1 MAYDLALEFYLPVPP
16 EKVMRLLTEPELIKA
31 WSGNNAVMENEVGGK
46 IDLFDSWVCGNV
58 LKTGDNELAYTWSVI
73 EWDDK
78 DIKPSE
84 VHYKL
89 VGENGSTKIELKHN
103 GFPNEEEMKSH
114 ESGWTEHFFGP
125 MENYIL
131 ENDF

>member
-1 MAYDLALEFYLPVPP
+1 MAYDLELEFYLPVPP
-16 EKVMRLLTEPELIKA
+16 EKVMRLLTESELIKT
-31 WSGNNAVMENEVGGK
+31 WSGNNAVMENKVGGK
-46 IDLFDSWVCGNV
+46 IDFFDSWVSGEV
-58 LKTGDNELAYTWSVI
+58 LKTGADELAYTWSVI
-73 EWDDK
+73 EWDK
-78 DIKPSE
+78 GAAPSE

-89 VGENGSTKIELKHN
+89 VNENGTTKVELKHIN
-103 GFPNEEEMKSH
+103 FPNEDEMKSH